1 MDLVPARFPDLV
13 RRLYAEVRG
22 QDALFE
28 LPRKKWWIPENGEID
43 LSVTFHGTKAGNACG
58 PAAGPQTQMAQN
70 LVLSYLA
77 GGRIMELKT
86 VQVNDRLKIPRPCI
100 DMTNVGYNVEWS
112 QELLVEE
119 SLREYVAGMMLIEI
133 LRRDASF
140 VAGAWQGPPG
150 EVIFDLS
157 VGYDLAGIK
166 SDKVQGFLDGM
177 RDASAAIEKLRA
189 EIPDQFEVAR
199 GLDFQKQISN
209 TLTLSTFHGCPADE
223 IEKICEFLIAE
234 RDLDVIVKMNPPM
247 LGKDRLEHLLYD
259 VMGYMELKVN
269 PSAYTSGLLFDESL
283 GLMSRLE
290 TFAKQRGRRVG
301 AKFSNTLEV
310 LNHKEFF
317 TPDNQVQYL
326 SGGPL
331 HVITMTLTD
340 IWRQAMGPDMPISFS
355 AGIDN
360 KNFPLAVACGMV
372 PVTVCSDL
380 LKPGGYGRM
389 APYLKSLSDAMTKVG
404 ATNVDEYVLDVF
416 NQREPAKGNVRA
428 AALLNTTIA
437 AQMAR
442 EDARYRAPVNRKIP
456 NRIDSHLYVFDCIT
470 CDKCIPVCPNAA
482 NFTYPTPLVNFTYRD
497 VVVDSSGIRPNDQT
511 KTFEIKKERQI
522 ANYADFCNEC
532 GNCDTFCPEY
542 GGPFIEK
549 PGFYGSIASWKKA
562 APRDGF
568 FVSTADGQRQ
578 IVGRIKGAE
587 YRLTQRNGT
596 SLFDDGVVAVTI
608 MGEDHAV
615 VKAHGI
621 RRNGEHRVDLG
632 IYHTLRFLLTGILDR
647 RYVNQVN
654 AGE

>member
-1 MDLVPARFPDLV
+1 MDLVPAKFSDLV
-13 RRLYAEVRG
+13 RRLYAEMRG

-28 LPRKKWWIPENGEID
+28 LPRKKWWVPENGEID
-43 LSVTFHGTKAGNACG
+43 LSVTFHGKKAGNACG

-140 VAGAWQGPPG
+140 VGGAWAGPPG
-150 EVIFDLS
+150 EVIYDLS

-177 RDASAAIEKLRA
+177 RDASAVIANLRA
-189 EIPDQFEVAR
+189 EIPEQFEVAR
-199 GLDFQKQISN
+199 GLDFPKQISN
-209 TLTLSTFHGCPADE
+209 TLTLSTFHGCPANE

-259 VMGYMELKVN
+259 VMGYTELKVN
-269 PSAYTSGLLFDESL
+269 PSAYTSGLLFEESL

-290 TFAKQRGRRVG
+290 TFAKQHGRRVG

-340 IWRQAMGPDMPISFS
+340 VWRQAVGAHVPISFS

-389 APYLKSLSDAMTKVG
+389 PPYLKSLSDAMTKVG
-404 ATNVDEYVLDVF
+404 ARTIDDYVLDAF
-416 NQREPAKGNVRA
+416 GQRENARGDVSMVGM
-428 AALLNTTIA
+428 LNTTLA
-437 AQMAR
+437 AEKAR
-442 EDARYRAPVNRKIP
+442 EDARYRAPVNRKAP
-456 NRIDSHLYVFDCIT
+456 NRIDSHLHVFDCIT

-482 NFTYPTPLVNFTYRD
+482 NFTYPSPLVNFEYHD
-497 VVVDSSGIRPNDQT
+497 LLVDSGGVRSADEVR
-511 KTFEIKKERQI
+511 KFEITRERQI

-549 PGFYGSIASWKKA
+549 PSFYGSITSWKKA
-562 APRDGF
+562 SPRDGF
-568 FVSTADGQRQ
+568 FVESDGGKSV
-578 IVGRIKGAE
+578 IVGRIRGAE
-587 YRLTQRNGT
+587 YRLTHSSGSYRYE
-596 SLFDDGVVAVTI
+596 DGIARVTI
-608 MGEDHAV
+608 IGPEHRVASV
-615 VKAHGI
+615 EGSSGA
-621 RRNGEHRVDLG
+621 EHRVDMWV
-632 IYHTLRFLLTGILDR
+632 YHTLRFLMHGVLDR
-647 RYVNQVN
+647 SVVNQVN
-654 AGE
+654 SSF